1 LRLGEQTLLTYFST
15 DGVRFKQAD
24 DVHVAVQRFRQRLE
38 KHLNKK
44 RIAVSWQ
51 PTPEGCNLS
60 LQFVEIDRGR
70 PGLGL
75 FLGLFGGLLLSA
87 FVPPARVRIE
97 GTLLTA
103 SSDFPASDFWHV
115 ARASAATAKTGLRVC
130 ADRTAKKTART
141 VWRWLNR
148 QASQALRAR
157 PV

>member
-1 LRLGEQTLLTYFST
+1 LRFGEQTLLTFFST
-15 DGVRFKQAD
+15 DGVRSRYSED
-24 DVHVAVQRFRQRLE
+24 TRIAVERFRQRLE
-38 KHLNKK
+38 KHLSKK

-51 PTPEGCNLS
+51 PTPEGCNLL

-75 FLGLFGGLLLSA
+75 FLALFGGLLMSA
-87 FVPPARVRIE
+87 LVPPARVRIQ
-97 GTLLTA
+97 GTLLTS
-103 SSDFPASDFWHV
+103 SSDLPASDFRHG
-115 ARASAATAKTGLRVC
+115 ARASAVTAGSGLRVC

-148 QASQALRAR
+148 QSSEALRAR